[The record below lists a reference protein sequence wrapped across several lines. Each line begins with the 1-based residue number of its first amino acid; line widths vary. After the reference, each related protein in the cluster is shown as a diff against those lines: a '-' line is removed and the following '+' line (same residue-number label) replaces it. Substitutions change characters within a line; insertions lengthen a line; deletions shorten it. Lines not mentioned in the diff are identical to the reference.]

1 MGGITFL
8 DYVKEL
14 PKGKREAKG
23 ATKGGYATSA
33 PAQKKPAAANGAV
46 APAAAA
52 AAPAPAPAVEST
64 ARGLSGVEESKGGG
78 GSEADAIGDKIA
90 AKVGA
95 PWRMFSRPCLSKP
108 RGQPLPA
115 HPVTASVR
123 SGKFSSHIYCLRV
136 CCVVFRG
143 ARVGQAGNY

>member
-1 MGGITFL
+1 MKFHHQVLVPYMGGITFL

-33 PAQKKPAAANGAV
+33 PAQKKPVVANGAA
-46 APAAAA
+46 APAAAEA
-52 AAPAPAPAVEST
+52 AAAAPAVEST
-64 ARGLSGVEESKGGG
+64 ARGLPGVEESKGGEG

-95 PWRMFSRPCLSKP
+95 P
-108 RGQPLPA
+108 
-115 HPVTASVR
+115 
-123 SGKFSSHIYCLRV
+123 
-136 CCVVFRG
+136 
-143 ARVGQAGNY
+143 